1 MSLTRPLPDDARGV
15 AHRWLPLV
23 ALGAGTLWLAFD
35 GRQYWHDARFAYA
48 CSEFSLP
55 QLLAGVFN
63 PHQAWGPI
71 DEVSSAG
78 FYQAKPL
85 HFALLCSLFRWLPRG
100 VGGFEAVVALSV
112 LWVGLAVLAG
122 YWSFRQ
128 IVGDERRARFATA
141 CLLLAPV
148 TPYLAGKLLSEVT
161 SLLPATLA
169 VGTFA
174 GAMSRARGA
183 VAGRAVVGGFLLAV
197 AALARL
203 DSIVGPVAFLVAAVA
218 VGWCDR
224 PRAVRVGLL
233 GCATFAVTY
242 LATAGVVGVRFAN
255 LRAYFEAFT
264 GSAAK
269 PLATSL
275 LAIVTTGTLVFGLA
289 AFGLRNRDRSTR
301 LFTLWAVLVW
311 VPMIALTS
319 AYSVEPRYL
328 VAGLLPLAGL
338 GALGL
343 EVLAER
349 VPRLLRTPTAL
360 AAAALAALGLNAAAV
375 ALMPYELDRPALL
388 RAVGIIERSGPGTRI
403 LVPWAYTDFNFLQT
417 VMPAAEVYCV
427 HSPEA
432 GAGPEDVVA
441 WRARF
446 RSWYGERYLTEPDRL
461 RAFLATG
468 PVYYLGWE
476 TYPPLAN
483 ARAMAEAVG
492 FRSVSERLG
501 NLARRKLQNHLEES
515 WIWRTKDLLV
525 LEPAGRV
532 GQYWYFRVR
541 LREPR

>member
-1 MSLTRPLPDDARGV
+1 MTLTRRFPDDAGGAAR
-15 AHRWLPLV
+15 RWLVFTVLAV
-23 ALGAGTLWLAFD
+23 GTLWLATD
-35 GRQYWHDARFAYA
+35 GRQYWHDARFAYGCA
-48 CSEFSLP
+48 EFSLP

-71 DEVSSAG
+71 DEASSAG

-85 HFALLCSLFRWLPRG
+85 HFALLCSLFQWLPRG

-128 IVGDERRARFATA
+128 IFGDERRARFATA

-148 TPYLAGKLLSEVT
+148 TPYLAGKLLAEAT

-169 VGTFA
+169 VGMFA
-174 GAMSRARGA
+174 GAMRAGGA
-183 VAGRAVVGGFLLAV
+183 VAGRAVVGGFLLAL

-203 DSIVGPVAFLVAAVA
+203 DSIVGPVSFLVVA
-218 VGWCDR
+218 VVIGWRDR
-224 PRAVRVGLL
+224 PRAFRVGLL
-233 GCATFAVTY
+233 GCATFALIY
-242 LATAGVVGVRFAN
+242 LAAAAVVGVRFAN

-275 LAIVTTGTLVFGLA
+275 LAIVTTGALVFVLA
-289 AFGLRNRDRSTR
+289 AFGLRSRDRSTR

-311 VPMIALTS
+311 APMIALTS

-349 VPRLLRTPTAL
+349 VPRLLRTPTGL
-360 AAAALAALGLNAAAV
+360 AAATLVALGLNAAAV
-375 ALMPYELDRPALL
+375 ALMPYELDRPALV
-388 RAVGIIERSGPGTRI
+388 RAVGVIERSGPGTRI
-403 LVPWAYTDFNFLQT
+403 LVPWAYTDFNFLQA
-417 VMPAAEVYCV
+417 VLPAAEIYCV
-427 HSPEA
+427 HSPETEA
-432 GAGPEDVVA
+432 RPEYVDA

-501 NLARRKLQNHLEES
+501 DLARRKLQNHLEES
-515 WIWRTKDLLV
+515 WIWRSKDLLV

-532 GQYWYFRVR
+532 GQYRYFRVR
-541 LREPR
+541 LREPL